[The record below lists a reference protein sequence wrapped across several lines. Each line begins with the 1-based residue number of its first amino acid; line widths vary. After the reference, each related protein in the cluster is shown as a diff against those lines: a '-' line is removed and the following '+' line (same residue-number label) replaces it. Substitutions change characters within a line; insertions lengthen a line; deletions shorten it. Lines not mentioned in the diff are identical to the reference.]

1 MIKHHK
7 CKYYYIRYFAAAR
20 CPDVDVDDSVQM
32 TKDPKYK
39 GALIEFSCE
48 DGRTLEGVDVLYCD
62 GDSWNADP
70 PRCLCKCISLDF
82 IQIRGKT
89 NDTHYH
95 RFSYV
100 ITYSHFDVVSRTMLL
115 TYYFS
120 GDNPNRRIGSMSY
133 FSVID

>member
-1 MIKHHK
+1 MKHHK
-7 CKYYYIRYFAAAR
+7 CKYYYIRYFVAAR

-70 PRCLCKCISLDF
+70 PRCLCKCIS
-82 IQIRGKT
+82 
-89 NDTHYH
+89 Y
-95 RFSYV
+95 
-100 ITYSHFDVVSRTMLL
+100 
-115 TYYFS
+115 
-120 GDNPNRRIGSMSY
+120 P
-133 FSVID
+133 